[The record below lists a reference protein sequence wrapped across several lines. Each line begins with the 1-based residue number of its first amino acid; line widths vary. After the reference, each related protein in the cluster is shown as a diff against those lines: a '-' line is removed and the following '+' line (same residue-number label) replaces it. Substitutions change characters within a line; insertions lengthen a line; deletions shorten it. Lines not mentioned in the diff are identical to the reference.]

1 MKRLLLIIVFFL
13 SFLLSHAQKILRLD
27 IQRPFRI
34 KEISFYTKDRITLK
48 VKSSKKIIYGTILA
62 IGDSGI
68 VVSNKKSSDT
78 VAIKQIRLIIL
89 NHTNYL
95 TESFSYVF
103 TIAGVGIMGIDAVN
117 NLLNYESP
125 IIKTSIV
132 KTGVGLIATG
142 IIIKIIPKR
151 RHKIGKRKK
160 LKVTNLSPY

>member
-1 MKRLLLIIVFFL
+1 MKRLLFIFIFFI
-13 SFLLSHAQKILRLD
+13 SSLLSYAQKILRLD

-34 KEISFYTKDRITLK
+34 KEISFYPKDHITLK

-62 IGDSGI
+62 IGDSAI
-68 VVSNKKSSDT
+68 IVSNKKSNDT

-103 TIAGVGIMGIDAVN
+103 AIAGVGIMAIDAVN
-117 NLLNYESP
+117 NIFNNNTP

-132 KTGVGLIATG
+132 KTGIALIAAG
-142 IIIKIIPKR
+142 II
-151 RHKIGKRKK
+151 
-160 LKVTNLSPY
+160 